1 MMITTLYYNLLII
14 AEEENLIKNNDTHTL
29 AIIPCYNEESAIGS
43 VVLKTK
49 HYVDDVLVVDD
60 GSIDDTAKI
69 AREAGAVVISH
80 EINRGKGNAIKTGFR
95 YALDH
100 GFDCVVTIDGDGQHN
115 PAEIPVLVENIM
127 NNGHDI
133 SLGFRVGQ
141 DTEMPKWRKVG
152 KRVLDYATSFGSGG
166 FVTDSQCG
174 FRAFSRKAVEDLVP
188 ALKGN
193 AFSVE
198 SEQLIKAHE
207 LGLGLVNTNV
217 TCKYNDLKNTS
228 TKNPTSHGFS
238 VLSYVIWLVAEK
250 RPLLFIGLPGFASVI
265 LGLFFGILTLQYYN
279 QTHVF
284 LIPYAIMISIFLIIG
299 ALAMFIGLMLNVLP
313 NILKQISVESC

>member
-1 MMITTLYYNLLII
+1 MTVVQKTDGRKLKKTL
-14 AEEENLIKNNDTHTL
+14 DSRTL
-29 AIIPCYNEESAIGS
+29 VIIPCYNEEHAIDI

-49 HYVDDVLVVDD
+49 HYVDEVLVVDD
-60 GSIDDTAKI
+60 GSSDDTAKI
-69 AREAGAVVISH
+69 AKEAGAIVITH
-80 EINRGKGNAIKTGFR
+80 ETNKGKGNAIKTGFR

-100 GFDCVVTIDGDGQHN
+100 GFDYVVTIDGDGQHN
-115 PAEIPVLVENIM
+115 PAEIPNLVGNIM

-174 FRAFSRKAVEDLVP
+174 FRAFNRKAVEGLTP
-188 ALKGN
+188 MLKGN

-198 SEQLIKAHE
+198 SEQLIKAHD
-207 LGLGLVNTNV
+207 LGLGFVNTNV
-217 TCKYNDLKNTS
+217 TCKYNDLENTS
-228 TKNPTSHGFS
+228 TKNPASHGFS

-250 RPLLFIGLPGFASVI
+250 RPLLFIGVPGFVSVI
-265 LGLFFGILTLQYYN
+265 FGIFFGILTMQYYN

-284 LIPYAIMISIFLIIG
+284 LVPYAILVSIFLIIG
-299 ALAMFIGLMLNVLP
+299 ALAMFMGLMLNVLHH
-313 NILKQISVESC
+313 ILKRGSTETC